1 MEDLAT
7 LSPRAEKMLGKLPPY
22 LADDDL
28 VQRLCEAKAQE
39 FERVEAFLAT
49 IREKVQ
55 PQNADDEYGLLG
67 LWERITGVPVEPEN
81 VSIQQRRA
89 RVMAGLR
96 RRTVGIGEGWAQLI
110 TLLLSTEGWEH
121 DENNPKPYE
130 MAIQIPFPSTSYQAG
145 GLEALLRKITPAHI
159 RLNIS
164 YSDTF
169 RVGISE
175 VGDTI

>member
-7 LSPRAEKMLGKLPPY
+7 LSPRAESMLAKMPPY

-28 VQRLCEAKAQE
+28 VQRLCEAKARE
-39 FERVEAFLAT
+39 FDRLEAFLNT
-49 IREKVQ
+49 VREKVL

-67 LWERITGVPVEPEN
+67 IWERTTGVPVEPVN
-81 VSIQQRRA
+81 VSLAQRRA

-96 RRTVGIGEGWAQLI
+96 RRTIGIGEGWAELI

-121 DENNPKPYE
+121 DENNPKAYE
-130 MAIQIPFPSTSYQAG
+130 MSIHIPFPSTSYQAG
-145 GLEALLRKITPAHI
+145 GLEALLKKITPAHI

-175 VGDTI
+175 VGDPL

>member
-7 LSPRAEKMLGKLPPY
+7 LTPRAQAMLAKLPPY

-28 VQRLCEAKAQE
+28 VQRLCEAKARE
-39 FERVEAFLAT
+39 FDRLETFLNT
-49 IREKVQ
+49 IREKIL

-67 LWERITGVPVEPEN
+67 IWERVTGVPVEPEN
-81 VSIQQRRA
+81 ISLSLRRA

-96 RRTVGIGEGWAQLI
+96 RRTIGIGEGWAELI
-110 TLLLSTEGWEH
+110 SLLLNTEGWEH
-121 DENNPKPYE
+121 DENNPSAYK
-130 MAIQIPFPSTSYQAG
+130 MAIQIPFPSTSFQAG
-145 GLEALLRKITPAHI
+145 AVEALLKKITPAH
-159 RLNIS
+159 LQLTIS

-175 VGDTI
+175 VGDPL